1 MAVYL
6 DDKKIGQGRM
16 WKSKFWLGQDMSFS
30 KENFAPACDENHYFS
45 IKHNI
50 NILLSGLGISVEDFG
65 WEMVRAEEWL
75 GMASARLELAPL

>member
-1 MAVYL
+1 MAVYLPPLWQFILIIDIVAVYL

-45 IKHNI
+45 LNT
-50 NILLSGLGISVEDFG
+50 ILTYYFIVFYL
-65 WEMVRAEEWL
+65 
-75 GMASARLELAPL
+75 